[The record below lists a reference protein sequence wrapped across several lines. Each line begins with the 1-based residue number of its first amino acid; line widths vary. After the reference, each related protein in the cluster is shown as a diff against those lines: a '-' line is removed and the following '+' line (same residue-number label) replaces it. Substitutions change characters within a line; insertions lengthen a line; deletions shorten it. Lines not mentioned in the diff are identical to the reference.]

1 MDEFTNEGVS
11 AQLFQLPENI
21 TREGNVLKWNGVGTP
36 PNELP
41 ARILPDGVIA
51 CPVCNKTLDGGAGYG
66 SHRRIHQPL
75 EDGTVPTQSNRP
87 YAQHK
92 KQVVP
97 RAPKSQRT
105 ETPSQQADSLANFC
119 PRCGLNIA
127 SFQATMEI
135 LREKGAL

>member
-1 MDEFTNEGVS
+1 MNE
-11 AQLFQLPENI
+11 LTTFELPENI
-21 TREGNVLKWNGVGTP
+21 TREGDVLKWNGVGTP

-41 ARILPDGVIA
+41 ARVSLDGTIH
-51 CPVCNKTLDGGAGYG
+51 CPICNKALDGGAGYG

-75 EDGTVPTQSNRP
+75 QDGTVPTQSNRP
-87 YAQHK
+87 YAQYK

-97 RAPKSQRT
+97 RAPKPLKAEHT
-105 ETPSQQADSLANFC
+105 SQQTDSLANFC

-127 SFQATMEI
+127 SFQATMEV